1 MNIYTNC
8 MEQTHLET
16 RMEQRQRLAAL
27 EKPSKVRKK
36 GNIHKIF
43 QWNIKTGQVSILF
56 VLIIHLFKIRA
67 FKKKS
72 KCLLKCQNLPSLKR
86 DLGVSEKLIRISFI
100 VKIIGYWLK
109 NLFYQKQECENDI
122 IIKFVFGIWDF
133 PLFLKQEK

>member
-1 MNIYTNC
+1 

-67 FKKKS
+67 FKKKIKMSIKMPEFAKS
-72 KCLLKCQNLPSLKR
+72 KEGPGC
-86 DLGVSEKLIRISFI
+86 FW
-100 VKIIGYWLK
+100 KIHQ
-109 NLFYQKQECENDI
+109 NLFYC
-122 IIKFVFGIWDF
+122 
-133 PLFLKQEK
+133 